1 MSSSPV
7 KLKIQSDVA
16 RRIRQHARSSMKA
29 EICGVMIGSHDEGT
43 TVVEDCIRGEHSD
56 QGGAHVTFTQD
67 TWEHIYQ
74 IKDRDFPDKKI
85 VGWYHSH
92 PGFGIFLSDHDLFIH
107 RNFFS
112 APHQVA
118 WVYDPHSDEEGCFAM
133 VGEKKVVRLES
144 VEVIESHADADP
156 IIHNEP
162 DLTPED
168 DEKPDVPIPPP
179 DESSPGAKLFQIFL
193 YLTLAIAAFMSGFMI
208 AAKTLPSQKFMAKL
222 ESLPENY
229 SHELVRQVDFL
240 NHLPEGISLLRI
252 EPVMPGKEA
261 NATGVMIRR
270 LKRAYRVIRSEK
282 TRNGLLSLAE
292 KAQIAHRLGVLSSGV
307 NVQENLQVRPNQLT
321 HGYTLVIRDK
331 HGIQLISSP
340 LFQDLFKVYWEQEN
354 LPTSSA
360 PTDTNATNP
369 YQNAT
374 LPRDANASTLD
385 NNRTKPETN
394 GTAP

>member
-1 MSSSPV
+1 
-7 KLKIQSDVA
+7 
-16 RRIRQHARSSMKA
+16 MKA

-133 VGEKKVVRLES
+133 VGEEEVVRLES

-193 YLTLAIAAFMSGFMI
+193 YLTLVIAAFMSGFMI

-252 EPVMPGKEA
+252 EPVIPGKEA

-270 LKRAYRVIRSEK
+270 LKRECRVIRSEK

-354 LPTSSA
+354 LPISSA
-360 PTDTNATNP
+360 PTDTNATYP